1 MAAKPVVLLGGGPGT
16 DRRAS
21 ELLWRKA
28 VEAASAPHPTFAYV
42 GCASGDSADFR
53 SYFESPL
60 KQAGARK
67 IVPVLLCG
75 RRPDLAEALAA
86 LEAADAVFVSGG
98 DVEKGMQ
105 VLERTGFAEVL
116 RDLAAKGKPFAG
128 LSAGSLMLARGWV
141 RWRDPEND
149 ATAEQFSCLNVAPIY
164 CDAHDEESGW
174 AELKLLLR
182 LLPRETVGWGI
193 PSGGGLTVHPDGAV
207 EWFGR
212 KPARLTREKARP
224 DEC

>member
-1 MAAKPVVLLGGGPGT
+1 VAAKPVVLLGGGPGAY
-16 DRRAS
+16 RRAS
-21 ELLWRKA
+21 ELLWRKT
-28 VEAASAPHPTFAYV
+28 VEAAGAPHPIFAYV
-42 GCASGDSADFR
+42 GCASGDSANFR

-67 IVPVLLCG
+67 ILPVLLCG
-75 RRPDLAEALAA
+75 RRPDLADALAV

-98 DVEKGMQ
+98 DVEQGMR
-105 VLERTGFAEVL
+105 VLEKTGFSEVL
-116 RDLAAKGKPFAG
+116 RGLAANGKPFVG

-164 CDAHDEESGW
+164 CDAHDEDSGW
-174 AELKLLLR
+174 AELKSLLR
-182 LLPRETVGWGI
+182 LLPKETVGWGI

-207 EWFGR
+207 EWFGK
-212 KPARLTREKARP
+212 KPTRLNGEKARA
-224 DEC
+224 DQC